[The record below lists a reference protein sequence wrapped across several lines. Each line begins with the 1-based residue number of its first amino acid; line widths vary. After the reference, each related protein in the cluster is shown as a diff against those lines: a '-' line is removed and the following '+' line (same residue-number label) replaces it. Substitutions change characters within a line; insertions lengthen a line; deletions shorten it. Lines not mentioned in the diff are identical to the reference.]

1 MGTIAERLGKPVS
14 GADTRRR
21 HASSRIPEDELKK
34 FEEGWA
40 KMMLVIWQEKLQ
52 LLKVNDTGALRS
64 SLQAKLL
71 LEGAKKS
78 IEFQFLKYGKYQ
90 DDGTGR
96 EFTNTGY
103 TDSLGRHYNSS
114 RQIDGTLPFLLP
126 GGEEYR
132 QQHGLDHPKK
142 VGPAWGGR
150 VAGGHPRR
158 ANEWFY
164 RKYYASRMVL
174 NDMERQFY
182 GEAYLGMLTT
192 AIAGD
197 LDQVRV
203 L

>member
-1 MGTIAERLGKPVS
+1 MGTTAERLGKPVS

-40 KMMLVIWQEKLQ
+40 KMMVTIWQEKLQ
-52 LLKVNDTGALRS
+52 LLQVNDTG
-64 SLQAKLL
+64 SLKGSIEAKIL

-78 IEFQFLKYGKYQ
+78 IEHSFLAYGKYA

-103 TDSLGRHYNSS
+103 TDSLGRHYTSS
-114 RQIDGTLPFLLP
+114 RQADGTLPFLLP

-132 QQHGLDHPKK
+132 AEHGLDKPKK
-142 VGPAWGGR
+142 VGPAWRGR

-174 NDMERQFY
+174 NEMEQQFY
-182 GEAYLGMLTT
+182 GSQYLGMLST
-192 AIAGD
+192 AIDELTGQ
-197 LDQVRV
+197 LRV

>member
-182 GEAYLGMLTT
+182 GEAYLGMLPT

>member
-1 MGTIAERLGKPVS
+1 MGTMAERLGKPVS
-14 GADTRRR
+14 SADTRHR
-21 HASSRIPEDELKK
+21 HSSSRVSEEELRR

-40 KMMLVIWQEKLQ
+40 KMMVTIWQEKLQ
-52 LLKVNDTGALRS
+52 LLGVEDTGTLRASIEARAL
-64 SLQAKLL
+64 LD
-71 LEGAKKS
+71 GARKS
-78 IEFQFLKYGKYQ
+78 IEHSFLAYGKYA

-103 TDSLGRHYNSS
+103 MDSLGRHYASS
-114 RQIDGTLPFLLP
+114 RRSDGTLPFLLP

-132 QQHGLDHPKK
+132 EEHGLDKPKK

-174 NDMERQFY
+174 NELEQQYY
-182 GEAYLGMLTT
+182 GNAYLGMMTT
-192 AIAGD
+192 A
-197 LDQVRV
+197 LDELTSQ
-203 L
+203 LKIL

>member
-21 HASSRIPEDELKK
+21 NSSSRTSESDLKK

-40 KMMLVIWQEKLQ
+40 KMMILIWQERLQ
-52 LLKVNDTGALRS
+52 LLKVEDTGALRAS
-64 SLQAKLL
+64 IETELL
-71 LEGAKKS
+71 LEGAKKT
-78 IEFQFLKYGKYQ
+78 IKHQFLKYGKYA

-103 TDSLGRHYNSS
+103 TDSLGRHYTSS
-114 RQIDGTLPFLLP
+114 RQADGTLPFLLP

-132 QQHGLDHPKK
+132 AEHGLDKPKK
-142 VGPAWGGR
+142 VGPAWRGR

-174 NDMERQFY
+174 NEMEQQFY
-182 GEAYLGMLTT
+182 GSQYLGMLST
-192 AIAGD
+192 AIDELTGQ
-197 LDQVRV
+197 LRV